1 MFREMRRSKQQVSQE
16 KCINILKT
24 EKRCVLSV
32 IGDDGYPYGVP
43 LDFYYDDADGRI
55 YFHCSKQGH
64 KLDAVKKCGKVCF
77 TTWNKGFKKDNDWAW
92 NVTSVIVFGTVE
104 LIDDS
109 DLIYEKV
116 RKLGLKYYP
125 TEQEVDEEIERDL
138 DRVQLLALNIEH
150 ITGKL
155 VKEK

>member
-1 MFREMRRSKQQVSQE
+1 MFRDMRRFKQQVSHDE
-16 KCINILKT
+16 CINILKT

-43 LDFYYDDADGRI
+43 LDFYYDESDGKI
-55 YFHCSKQGH
+55 YFHCSKEGH
-64 KLDAVKKCGKVCF
+64 KLDAIKKCSKVCF

-92 NVTSVIVFGTVE
+92 NVTSVIAFGAVE

-109 DLIYEKV
+109 DLIYEKL
-116 RKLGLKYYP
+116 RKLALKYYP
-125 TEQEVDEEIERDL
+125 TEQEVDEEMARDL
-138 DRVQLLALNIEH
+138 DRVQFLALNIEH
-150 ITGKL
+150 VTGKL